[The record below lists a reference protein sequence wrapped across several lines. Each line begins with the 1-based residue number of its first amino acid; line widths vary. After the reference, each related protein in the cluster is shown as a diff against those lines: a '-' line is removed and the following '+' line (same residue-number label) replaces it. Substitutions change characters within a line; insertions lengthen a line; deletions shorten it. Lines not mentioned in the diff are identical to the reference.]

1 MLRVISSLTMRRI
14 LLINT
19 CRIISL
25 SIFLLIIF
33 ACPISVVSSDNISQS
48 SIPDIKQLELR
59 VEQIFAAESKRDWRT
74 CYNMSTFSIKVPS
87 EGFPY
92 ISYEEYEKEAK
103 RQTNNGAKMLSWA
116 IKNIFKKEQAKSKY
130 FYAAVEM
137 DVVYQEVAKEPEE
150 SKDWTDYWVYIN
162 NKWYWTWRGW
172 PHD

>member
-1 MLRVISSLTMRRI
+1 
-14 LLINT
+14 
-19 CRIISL
+19 
-25 SIFLLIIF
+25 
-33 ACPISVVSSDNISQS
+33 
-48 SIPDIKQLELR
+48 
-59 VEQIFAAESKRDWRT
+59 
-74 CYNMSTFSIKVPS
+74 MSTFSIKVPS

-92 ISYEEYEKEAK
+92 VSYEEYEKEAK
-103 RQTNNGAKMLSWA
+103 RQTTNGSKMLSWA

-137 DVVYQEVAKEPEE
+137 DVVYQEVAKEPQE